1 MAEQKFEDAM
11 KKLEEIVQNLESGDL
26 PLEDALNVFE
36 EGTKLSKFCSSKLEE
51 AEKRVN
57 VLVRDVNGKYN
68 LEPFEVDGESLEGRK
83 QP

>member
-11 KKLEEIVQNLESGDL
+11 NRLEEIVQNLESGDL

-57 VLVRDVNGKYN
+57 VLVRDSNGKYN
-68 LEPFEVDGESLEGRK
+68 LEPFGVDGESDEG
-83 QP
+83 

>member
-68 LEPFEVDGESLEGRK
+68 LEPFEVDGESHEGRK

>member
-11 KKLEEIVQNLESGDL
+11 NRLEEIVQNLESGDL
-26 PLEDALNVFE
+26 SLEDALNVFE

-57 VLVRDVNGKYN
+57 VLVRDGDGKYN
-68 LEPFEVDGESLEGRK
+68 LEPFEVDGESDEG
-83 QP
+83 